1 MKRIFTILLSLL
13 LASFLTAC
21 GGQTGL
27 QDGYYTAQAAEFNF
41 GWKEYVT
48 ILVKGGNIIWTASWL
63 PETATSASSKWM
75 TVWQSFGQHI
85 ETMFAVSRSPV
96 VVLDTRT

>member
-27 QDGYYTAQAAEFNF
+27 QDGYYTAQAAES
-41 GWKEYVT
+41 
-48 ILVKGGNIIWTASWL
+48 I
-63 PETATSASSKWM
+63 SAGRNMLRFW
-75 TVWQSFGQHI
+75 
-85 ETMFAVSRSPV
+85 
-96 VVLDTRT
+96 